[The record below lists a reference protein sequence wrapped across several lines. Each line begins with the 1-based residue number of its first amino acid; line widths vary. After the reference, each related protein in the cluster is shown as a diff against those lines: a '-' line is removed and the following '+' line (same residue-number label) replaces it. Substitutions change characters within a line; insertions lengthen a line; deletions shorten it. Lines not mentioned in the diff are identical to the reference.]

1 MDVTLSETEMF
12 FSSPSSTST
21 LQGETY
27 SKEMNLM
34 VVLPDVV
41 MTSKN
46 PSNMGTGSAQE
57 LSAHIGS
64 APQCDTTSSLAPQSP
79 TRSPS
84 TSIVPTND
92 SIVADVPENTY
103 QLPPRSNRGKPPNGK
118 HESALEHLVLA
129 SMAMVANAQDVEV
142 ASVDCN
148 IGDTNLSLARYD
160 EAIFAYERAL
170 TVYKTHKGENHPSV
184 GSVYVSLADLHCRT
198 WKVRESKSYCES
210 ALKIYE
216 NPMLGVPPEEMGVMY
231 YVLENYTES
240 YNAFKNAVSKLHATG
255 EKKSAFFGTVLNQ
268 MGLAC
273 VQLHALDEAAEL
285 FEEARVILE
294 QENGPCHPETLGV
307 YGNLAGTYDAIGSNL
322 NEILENIVVMRKEKL
337 GTANPDVD
345 EKRRLDELLRETGR
359 VPKTTLSL
367 RPDRA

>member
-1 MDVTLSETEMF
+1 
-12 FSSPSSTST
+12 
-21 LQGETY
+21 
-27 SKEMNLM
+27 
-34 VVLPDVV
+34 
-41 MTSKN
+41 
-46 PSNMGTGSAQE
+46 
-57 LSAHIGS
+57 
-64 APQCDTTSSLAPQSP
+64 
-79 TRSPS
+79 
-84 TSIVPTND
+84 
-92 SIVADVPENTY
+92 
-103 QLPPRSNRGKPPNGK
+103 
-118 HESALEHLVLA
+118 
-129 SMAMVANAQDVEV
+129 
-142 ASVDCN
+142 
-148 IGDTNLSLARYD
+148 
-160 EAIFAYERAL
+160 
-170 TVYKTHKGENHPSV
+170 
-184 GSVYVSLADLHCRT
+184 
-198 WKVRESKSYCES
+198 
-210 ALKIYE
+210 
-216 NPMLGVPPEEMGVMY
+216 MGVMY

-322 NEILENIVVMRKEKL
+322 NEILESIVVMRKEKL